1 MHEQMPF
8 KVVFV
13 FYNNFT
19 AYSWS
24 PAIQALSAY
33 IKEHADCETILIHI
47 SDKYDTSSEYTVIIE
62 KLRAAK
68 PNLIAFTSTS
78 FGYYQINELVGKIK
92 KAFPRIPIILGG
104 IHPTIK
110 PDDLVSSNFDAFCIG
125 EGEKPLLTLIQRMQK
140 GEGYLDTPSFHFKAN
155 GCIIKNNLEPYE
167 KDLDMLPPYDWDIF
181 DTHKLLKLRQGWIS
195 LSLSRGC
202 PFNCNF
208 CINHKMKEIQGAKG
222 YVRHRSVEFAMNEL
236 LDLIHRFPIK
246 VFNFEDDILVSN
258 RKWAIEFL
266 SRYKRE
272 IYERYSVRFKIE
284 ARVDIV
290 KEDIIKELKESG
302 CQEIQFGVETGNH
315 KLRNFIL
322 NKNISDEQILNAFS
336 LCWKYRINTLAFV
349 MLGIPGETSDTIM
362 DTVTMLSKIKPYLI
376 RPSFIFPIYGTG
388 FYNYCL
394 QNNLLK
400 EDILKHKSYL
410 WTEGIPISLNEISE
424 DMLTR
429 FMVLLPWYIN
439 VELGLKEY
447 EKLIKRYSSLDFID
461 ISNKRVNFQFVL
473 EEDKRQS
480 LYFSEN
486 KIPHYRYGND
496 ELSYLQ
502 YKFYDNN

>member
-1 MHEQMPF
+1 MSF
-8 KVVFV
+8 KVAFI

-33 IKEHADCETILIHI
+33 IKQHADCETALIHI
-47 SDKYDTSSEYTVIIE
+47 NDKYDTPADYTVIIE
-62 KLRAAK
+62 KLRTAK
-68 PNLIAFTSTS
+68 PDLIAFTSTS
-78 FGYYQINELVGKIK
+78 FGYYQINELAGEVK
-92 KAFPRIPIILGG
+92 KALPRIHIILGG
-104 IHPTIK
+104 VHPTIK
-110 PDDLVSSNFDAFCIG
+110 PDDLMNSNFDAFCIG
-125 EGEKPLLTLIQRMQK
+125 EGEKPLLTLIQRMQS
-140 GEGYLDTPSFHFKAN
+140 GEDYLNTPSFHFKSN
-155 GCIIKNNLEPYE
+155 GCIIKNDLEPYE

-181 DTHKLLKLRQGWIS
+181 DTSKLLKLRQGWIS

-208 CINHKMKEIQGAKG
+208 CINHKMKEIQGVKG
-222 YVRHRSVEFAMNEL
+222 YVRHKSVELAINEL

-258 RKWAIEFL
+258 RKWAINFL
-266 SRYKRE
+266 SRYKKE
-272 IYERYSVRFKIE
+272 IYEKYGIRFKVE

-290 KEDIIKELKESG
+290 KEDIIKELKEAG
-302 CQEIQFGVETGNH
+302 CQEIQFGVETGNY

-322 NKNISDEQILNAFS
+322 NKNISDDQILNAFS
-336 LCWKYRINTLAFV
+336 LCWKYSINTLAFI
-349 MLGIPGETSDTIM
+349 MMGIPGETENTIKDTIS
-362 DTVTMLSKIKPYLI
+362 MLSKIKPYLI

-394 QNNLLK
+394 QHSLLK

-410 WTEGIPISLNEISE
+410 WTEGVPIYLKDISE
-424 DMLTR
+424 ELLTSY
-429 FMVLLPWYIN
+429 MILLPWYIN
-439 VELGLKEY
+439 VELGFKEY
-447 EKLIKRYSSLDFID
+447 EILIKRYSSLNFID
-461 ISNKRVNFQFVL
+461 KKNKRSNFKLVL
-473 EEDKRQS
+473 EEDRRQS

-486 KIPHYRYGND
+486 KISHYRYGND

-502 YKFYDNN
+502 YKYFDNA